1 VTMFEQLSRDDRM
14 LLLRFVC
21 AFAWTDLQIRDGE
34 RKFVERLLERMQ
46 MSNDDRAEALGYL
59 HVAPSPEAT
68 NPSLVPPEHRRLFI
82 DSVRALIYADGDVDA
97 EERDRFEK
105 LRTALTA

>member
-1 VTMFEQLSRDDRM
+1 MFEQLSRDDRM

-21 AFAWTDLQIRDGE
+21 AFAWTDLTIHDGE
-34 RKFVERLLERMQ
+34 RKFVERLIERMQ
-46 MSNDDRAEALGYL
+46 LSTDDRSEALAYL

-68 NPSLVPPEHRRLFI
+68 NPKLVPKEHRRIFLE
-82 DSVRALIYADGDVDA
+82 SVRALIYADGDVDT

-105 LRTALTA
+105 LKTALSAD

>member
-1 VTMFEQLSRDDRM
+1 MFEQLSRDERM

-21 AFAWTDLQIRDGE
+21 AFAWTDLRIHDGE
-34 RKFVERLLERMQ
+34 RKFVERLIGRMQ
-46 MSNDDRAEALGYL
+46 LSSDDRDEALAYL

-68 NPSLVPPEHRRLFI
+68 NPKLVPQAHRQVFI
-82 DSVRALIYADGDVDA
+82 DAVRALIYADGEVDP

-105 LRTALTA
+105 LRVALSG

>member
-1 VTMFEQLSRDDRM
+1 MFEEMSRDERM

-21 AFAWTDLQIRDGE
+21 AFAWTDLTIHDGE
-34 RKFVERLLERMQ
+34 RKFVERLIERLQ
-46 MSNDDRAEALGYL
+46 LSGEDRTEALAYL

-68 NPSLVPPEHRRLFI
+68 NPKLVPQEHRRVFVEA
-82 DSVRALIYADGDVDA
+82 VRALIYADGEVDA

-105 LRTALTA
+105 LKTALSA

>member
-1 VTMFEQLSRDDRM
+1 MFEEMSRDDRM

-21 AFAWTDLQIRDGE
+21 AFAWTDLTIHDGE
-34 RKFVERLLERMQ
+34 RKFVERLIQRMQ
-46 MSNDDRAEALGYL
+46 LSSEDRAEALAYL

-68 NPSLVPPEHRRLFI
+68 NPKLIPQAHRRVFI
-82 DSVRALIYADGDVDA
+82 DSVRALIYADGEVDT

-105 LRTALTA
+105 LKAALAAD

>member
-1 VTMFEQLSRDDRM
+1 MFQDLSRDERL

-21 AFAWTDLQIRDGE
+21 AFAWTDHSIHEGE
-34 RKFVERLLERMQ
+34 RKFVERLIERMQ
-46 MSNDDRAEALGYL
+46 LSREDRTEALAYL

-68 NPSLVPPEHRRLFI
+68 NPKLVPKEHRRVFI
-82 DSVRALIYADGDVDA
+82 ESVRALIYADADVDA

-105 LRTALTA
+105 LKAVLSA

>member
-1 VTMFEQLSRDDRM
+1 MFEQLSRDERL

-21 AFAWTDLQIRDGE
+21 AFAWTDLQIHEGE
-34 RKFVERLLERMQ
+34 RKFVERLIERMQ
-46 MSNDDRAEALGYL
+46 LSSEDRAEALAYL

-68 NPSLVPPEHRRLFI
+68 NPKLVPPQHRQVFI
-82 DSVRALIYADGDVDA
+82 DSVRALIYADGEVDA

-105 LRTALTA
+105 LKTALSD